1 MGSEM
6 EGGTSYDAKAESYI
20 AIQRTQ
26 AKGCG
31 GIHRGQTVY
40 IAGEPGL
47 QAYRVLAIDPMHGMA
62 IICRV
67 GDATETWRVPIAAL
81 SKID

>member
-6 EGGTSYDAKAESYI
+6 EGGTSYDAKTESYI

-26 AKGCG
+26 ASGCG
-31 GIHRGQTVY
+31 GIHRGQTVC

-47 QAYRVLAIDPMHGMA
+47 QAYRVLAIDPLHGTAM
-62 IICRV
+62 ICRV
-67 GDATETWRVPIAAL
+67 GDATETWRMPLAAL